1 MSTLTGTKPKD
12 TYQGLIKTSDN
23 QQVSGEKQLSDGN
36 GNLLPITVST
46 ESVALTGTV
55 TANGEVLTS
64 FTHNQTTASEE
75 WTINHNMNKKPSVTI
90 VDSANTYV
98 IGEVTY
104 LDSNSLRVS
113 FKYAFKGKAYLN

>member
-36 GNLLPITVST
+36 GNLLPVTVST
-46 ESVALTGTV
+46 NSVALTGTV
-55 TANGEVLTS
+55 TANGESLTS
-64 FTHNQTTASEE
+64 YTHNQTVAEEE
-75 WTINHNMNKKPSVTI
+75 WTINHNMNKRPSVTI

-98 IGEVTY
+98 IGEVEY
-104 LDSNSLRVS
+104 LDSNSLRVR